1 MYGEIGGWFIVLP
14 PLQLYLSMDWF
25 KGIFTGKPYN

>member
-25 KGIFTGKPYN
+25 KGNFTGKPYN